1 MTFYLV
7 KEKKAN
13 SYHRL
18 GIGAVSEFAVLHE
31 SFLIK
36 VLLGTVRT
44 RKGVSVWD
52 VSRLK
57 GCILGGGLYTF
68 HDVILVFG
76 T

>member
-52 VSRLK
+52 VSGK
-57 GCILGGGLYTF
+57 
-68 HDVILVFG
+68 
-76 T
+76 